1 MPRPILLLVL
11 LLAAC
16 GQNSSMQMPRFELQ
30 PPPLAAPRG
39 AGPAADAR
47 YQACRAEATRVVTFR
62 ERGQTMRN
70 DDLAI
75 STGSFGN
82 DSAVPDWRR
91 QMTQVT
97 TEQEI
102 ERLTRQCIASGDAQ
116 PAAAAAR

>member
-1 MPRPILLLVL
+1 MPRPILPLVL

-39 AGPAADAR
+39 AEADQR
-47 YQACRAEATRVVTFR
+47 YQACRAEATRVVLFR

-70 DDLAI
+70 DDLALAP
-75 STGSFGN
+75 GSFGN
-82 DSAVPDWRR
+82 GSAVPDWQR
-91 QMTQVT
+91 QMNQAT
-97 TEQEI
+97 TGQEI
-102 ERLTRQCIASGDAQ
+102 DRLTRQCIASSEAQ